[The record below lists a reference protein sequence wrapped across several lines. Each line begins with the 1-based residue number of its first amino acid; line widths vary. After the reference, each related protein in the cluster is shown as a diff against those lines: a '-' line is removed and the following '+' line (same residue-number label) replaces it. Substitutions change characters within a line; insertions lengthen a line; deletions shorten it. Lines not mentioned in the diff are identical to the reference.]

1 MTISRSALGLLTQE
15 SNLMTFERYE
25 GDIEMDLQLKDATV
39 LVTGSSAGIGQ
50 STAIAYGSEGARVAI
65 TYYKNRQGAEDTKN
79 KIVEAGGQALILHYD
94 LADPNSIR
102 ASLETIAK
110 EWGTLNVLVNNA
122 APMDVAG
129 PTGQLF
135 EDVPFQNWQSMIR
148 NTLEGITLTIQ
159 CTLPLMRKSGWGR
172 IINVS
177 SDGTDGWPGLG
188 PYATAKSGLHGLTRT
203 LAAELGPANI
213 VSNVVMPGAVMTER
227 TAKNI
232 PAEQKEQIRQ
242 HMPTRQLI
250 TPEDVAAVIVFL
262 GSPVNRQIIGEI
274 IRVTGGR

>member
-1 MTISRSALGLLTQE
+1 
-15 SNLMTFERYE
+15 
-25 GDIEMDLQLKDATV
+25 MDLQLKNTTV

-50 STAIAYGSEGARVAI
+50 ATAMAFGAEGARVAV
-65 TYYKNRQGAEDTKN
+65 TYHKNRQGAEDTASR
-79 KIVEAGGQALILHYD
+79 IREAGGEALVVHYD
-94 LADPNSIR
+94 LADHDSIR
-102 ASLETIAK
+102 SSIEQIQR
-110 EWGTLNVLVNNA
+110 EWGTLNVLINNA

-135 EDVPFQNWQSMIR
+135 EEVPIERWQSMVR
-148 NTLEGITLTIQ
+148 QTLEGVTLTIQ
-159 CTLPLMRKSGWGR
+159 CALPLMRKSGWGR
-172 IINVS
+172 IVNVS

-203 LAAELGPANI
+203 LAVELGPANI

-227 TAKNI
+227 TAKSI
-232 PAEQKEQIRQ
+232 PVEQKEQMRQ

-262 GSPVNRQIIGEI
+262 GSPVNKQIIGEI